1 MTLRPDTWRSKAR
14 LAGIFYALMGSSGA
28 FNVLYIP
35 AAFVVPG
42 DPGATARRIT
52 DSELTYRIV
61 VLSGLV
67 SSIAFVLLVV
77 TLYELF
83 KDVDRTQGVL
93 MVIFVTVTAAG
104 GVVNLVN
111 QIVPLVL
118 LSGSDFLS
126 VFSRPQLEAL
136 ALAFLRLNGY
146 GNLLEEAFWGL
157 WLFPLGILVL
167 KSRFVPRILGFFLIA
182 ACFAYLA
189 SSFTSLAAPAQGKIV
204 SRAAIPF
211 EALGEL
217 SFLLWL
223 LVGRAKRPTPT
234 AG

>member
-1 MTLRPDTWRSKAR
+1 MTLAPGTWRSKAR
-14 LAGIFYALMGSSGA
+14 LAGIFYALMGGTGA

-42 DPGATARRIT
+42 DASATAQRIT
-52 DSELTYRIV
+52 DSALTYRLV

-83 KDVDRTQGVL
+83 KDVDRTQGML
-93 MVIFVTVTAAG
+93 MVIFVTVAAAG

-111 QIVPLVL
+111 QIAPLVL
-118 LSGSDFLS
+118 LSGADFLS
-126 VFSRPQLEAL
+126 VFSRLQLDAL
-136 ALAFLRLNGY
+136 TLTFLRLNGY
-146 GNLLEEAFWGL
+146 GNILEEAFWGL

-167 KSRFVPRILGFFLIA
+167 KSWFVPRILGFFLIA

-189 SSFTSLAAPAQGKIV
+189 SSFTSLAVPAQGKIV

-217 SFLLWL
+217 SFLIWL
-223 LVGRAKRPTPT
+223 LVGGAKRPVP
-234 AG
+234 APV

>member
-1 MTLRPDTWRSKAR
+1 MTLAPDTWRSKAR
-14 LAGIFYALMGSSGA
+14 LAGLFYALMGSSGA

-42 DPGATARRIT
+42 DAAATARRIT
-52 DSELTYRIV
+52 DSALTYRIV

-83 KDVDRTQGVL
+83 KDVDRTQGML
-93 MVIFVTVTAAG
+93 MVIFVTVAAAG

-111 QIVPLVL
+111 QIAPLVL
-118 LSGSDFLS
+118 LSGADFLS
-126 VFSRPQLEAL
+126 VFSGPQLDAL

-146 GNLLEEAFWGL
+146 GNLLVESFWGL

-167 KSRFVPRILGFFLIA
+167 KSRFVPRILGLFLIA

-189 SSFTSLAAPAQGKIV
+189 ASFTSIVLPAQGKIV

-223 LVGRAKRPTPT
+223 LVGVAKRPAPTP
-234 AG
+234 G

>member
-14 LAGIFYALMGSSGA
+14 LAGVFYALMGSTGA

-42 DPGATARRIT
+42 DAAATARRIT
-52 DSELTYRIV
+52 DSVLTYRIV
-61 VLSGLV
+61 VLSGLL
-67 SSIAFVLLVV
+67 SNIAFVLLVV

-83 KDVDRTQGVL
+83 KDVDRTQGML
-93 MVIFVTVTAAG
+93 MVIFVTVAAAG

-111 QIVPLVL
+111 QIAPLVL
-118 LSGSDFLS
+118 LSGADFLS
-126 VFSRPQLEAL
+126 VFSGPQLDAL

-167 KSRFVPRILGFFLIA
+167 KSQFVPRILGLFLIA

-189 SSFTSLAAPAQGKIV
+189 ASFASIVLPAQGKIV

-217 SFLLWL
+217 SFLIWL
-223 LVGRAKRPTPT
+223 LVGGAKRQVPTP
-234 AG
+234 G

>member
-1 MTLRPDTWRSKAR
+1 
-14 LAGIFYALMGSSGA
+14 MGSAGA

-42 DPGATARRIT
+42 DAGATARRIT
-52 DSELTYRIV
+52 ESAFTYRLV

-77 TLYELF
+77 TLYELL
-83 KDVDRTQGVL
+83 KDADRTQAML
-93 MVIFVTVTAAG
+93 MVVFVTVAAAG

-111 QIVPLVL
+111 QIAPLLL

-126 VFSRPQLEAL
+126 AFSRPQLEAL

-146 GNLLEEAFWGL
+146 GNVLVEAFWGL

-167 KSRFVPRILGFFLIA
+167 KSRLFPRILGLFLIA

-189 SSFTSLAAPAQGKIV
+189 SSFTSIVLPEQGKIV

-211 EALGEL
+211 EALGEV

-223 LVGRAKRPTPT
+223 LVRGVKAPAPIP
-234 AG
+234 G

>member
-1 MTLRPDTWRSKAR
+1 MALRSDTWRSKAR
-14 LAGIFYALMGSSGA
+14 LAGIFYAIMGGTGA

-42 DPGATARRIT
+42 DPSATARRIT
-52 DSELTYRIV
+52 ESALTYRFV

-67 SSIAFVLLVV
+67 SSIAFALLVV

-83 KDVDRTQGVL
+83 KDVDRTQAML
-93 MVIFVTVTAAG
+93 MVIFVTVAVAG

-111 QIVPLVL
+111 QIAPLLL

-126 VFSRPQLEAL
+126 AFSRLELEAL

-146 GNLLEEAFWGL
+146 GNLLEEAFWGV

-167 KSRFVPRILGFFLIA
+167 KSRFVPRILGLFLIA

-189 SSFTSLAAPAQGKIV
+189 SSFASILLPSQGRIL
-204 SRAAIPF
+204 SRAVVPF

-223 LVGRAKRPTPT
+223 LVRGVKVPAPIPS
-234 AG
+234 

>member
-1 MTLRPDTWRSKAR
+1 MNSNRSKAR
-14 LAGIFYALMGSSGA
+14 LAGIFYALMGSTGA

-52 DSELTYRIV
+52 ESVLTYRLV
-61 VLSGLV
+61 VVSGLV

-83 KDVDRTQGVL
+83 KDVDRTQGML
-93 MVIFVTVTAAG
+93 MVIFVTVAAAG

-111 QIVPLVL
+111 QIAPLL
-118 LSGSDFLS
+118 LLTGPDFLS
-126 VFSRPQLEAL
+126 AFSRPQLEAL

-167 KSRFVPRILGFFLIA
+167 KSRFVPRILGSFLIA
-182 ACFAYLA
+182 ACVAYLA
-189 SSFTSLAAPAQGKIV
+189 SSFASIVLPAQGRIV

-217 SFLLWL
+217 SFLIWL
-223 LVGRAKRPTPT
+223 LVGGAKRREPTP
-234 AG
+234 G